1 MAGYD
6 GMAVKLFSV
15 AVLKDSIRS
24 LYDPSMN
31 QTPSPEMSEEEF
43 NAKLAKNVAESGAYM
58 KTLEE
63 ARRSTAGLRESND
76 AVEDLRRLR
85 EVLMGHVDR
94 TDRQARSLLR
104 LDEYE
109 AADHSIDPAMKCI
122 KLARAV
128 RLSIVLQQELLGLR
142 PVPGARLPAAKDAIA
157 EKPAADAP
165 ERELRDTETGDTESR
180 ETDRE
185 QLHDR
190 DDTHDY
196 DDRSYDEVVDAI
208 RAEFEIPAGVPVAAK
223 APRKPGGG
231 KPKIR
236 DEILASASA
245 APAFRLEH
253 GPP

>member
-6 GMAVKLFSV
+6 GMAVKLFSG
-15 AVLKDSIRS
+15 AVLKDTICS
-24 LYDPSMN
+24 LYDLPMN
-31 QTPSPEMSEEEF
+31 RTPPPAMSEEEF

-142 PVPGARLPAAKDAIA
+142 PVPGARLPAVKDATA
-157 EKPAADAP
+157 EKPAAAAP
-165 ERELRDTETGDTESR
+165 ERELRDTETADTETR

-196 DDRSYDEVVDAI
+196 DDRSYDEVIDAI
-208 RAEFEIPAGVPVAAK
+208 RTEFEIPAGVPVAAK

-236 DEILASASA
+236 TEILASASA
-245 APAFRLEH
+245 PPAFRLEH

>member
-1 MAGYD
+1 MD
-6 GMAVKLFSV
+6 
-15 AVLKDSIRS
+15 
-24 LYDPSMN
+24 
-31 QTPSPEMSEEEF
+31 QTLPPEMSEEEF
-43 NAKLAKNVAESGAYM
+43 NAKLAKNVAESGEYM

-63 ARRSTAGLRESND
+63 ARRKTAGLRESND
-76 AVEDLRRLR
+76 AVEDLRHLR

-142 PVPGARLPAAKDAIA
+142 PAPGARLPAAQEAVA
-157 EKPAADAP
+157 EKPVADAP
-165 ERELRDTETGDTESR
+165 DREFRETETR
-180 ETDRE
+180 EIDRE

-190 DDTHDY
+190 DDMHDY
-196 DDRSYDEVVDAI
+196 DDRSYDEVVAAI
-208 RAEFEIPAGVPVAAK
+208 RTEFKIPAGVPVAAK
-223 APRKPGGG
+223 AAEKPRAR

-236 DEILASASA
+236 DEILASASS